1 MSFMVESVTVGN
13 VPGSPVVVTGG
24 RDASLSDVLCPHGI
38 AADALHVGCHCR
50 LADGVFC
57 CCVVHEERAVVLFD
71 HGSIIGIGESGSPPL
86 VDSCSGEHVTR
97 VEVFHV
103 VDLGLSCL
111 SHELADIPGEVLL
124 EDTLTSDAEFLAQ
137 GVESALGGDAL
148 PTTVIDGHA
157 VVIDL
162 SDLVAVQVNSG
173 HAVGGDDLGVLE
185 FPVLVGMDGS
195 DHLLFDLTHVWLC
208 GLFGMHLV

>member
-1 MSFMVESVTVGN
+1 MSFMVGSVTVGN
-13 VPGSPVVVTGG
+13 VPGAPGG
-24 RDASLSDVLCPHGI
+24 VEVFIGQGAAQFTLTLFLLHHLKGDLREFRGGSEDAVGI
-38 AADALHVGCHCR
+38 ELNFV
-50 LADGVFC
+50 
-57 CCVVHEERAVVLFD
+57 

-124 EDTLTSDAEFLAQ
+124 EDTLTSDAEFTAQ

-148 PTTVIDGHA
+148 PTTVVDGHA

-185 FPVLVGMDGS
+185 FPVLVGVDGG
-195 DHLLFDLTHVWLC
+195 DHLLFDLTHVWSC
-208 GLFGMHLV
+208 GLFGMYLV